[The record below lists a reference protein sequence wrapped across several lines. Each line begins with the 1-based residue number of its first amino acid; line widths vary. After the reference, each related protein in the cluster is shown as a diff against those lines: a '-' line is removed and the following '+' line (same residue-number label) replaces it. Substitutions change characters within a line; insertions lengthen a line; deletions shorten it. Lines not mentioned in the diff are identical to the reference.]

1 MGVYEEDICRMEG
14 KIYNEIRENKEKLIR
29 RNKERIGI
37 NIEKNKPFGESE
49 INKNTGKIL

>member
-1 MGVYEEDICRMEG
+1 MEG